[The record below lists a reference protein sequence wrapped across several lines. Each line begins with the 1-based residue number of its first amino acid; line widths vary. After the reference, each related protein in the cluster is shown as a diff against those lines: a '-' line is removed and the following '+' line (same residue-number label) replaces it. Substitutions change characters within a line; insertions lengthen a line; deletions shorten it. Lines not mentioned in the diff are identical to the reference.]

1 MMSATRT
8 SGAKVPVSAMDPFG
22 EAFLSDPYPCH
33 EELRALGPVVYLE
46 KYGVYA
52 IVNDKDIR
60 AVLSDW
66 ETFCSS
72 AGVGLSDFRKEEP
85 WRKPSLLLEA
95 DPPQHTRYRTI
106 ITRIMAPAAVRDLRD
121 SFQAEADLLV
131 EKLVEKRD
139 FDAQAEL
146 AEAYPLKVFPDAVG
160 LAPDGRENLLPY
172 GTMAFNAFGPR
183 NALFEEAMAKAE
195 TVVPWIMENCKRS
208 ALAPGGFGMKIFES
222 ADSGDLTEEE
232 AELLVR
238 SFLTAGVDTTVNGL
252 GNALYCFLKNPDQWE
267 LLHKEPER
275 AKQAFEEVLRYD
287 GSVQTF
293 FRTTTQPVEIQGT
306 QIGEGEKVLCF
317 LAAANR
323 DPAKWENPAK
333 FDITRRASGHLGF
346 GTGIHGCVGQAVAR
360 MEAECLLSAL
370 ARRVKKIELTAEPV
384 RRLNNTLRG
393 MASLPVRATPV

>member
-1 MMSATRT
+1 MSATQT
-8 SGAKVPVSAMDPFG
+8 QGETAPVSAIDPFA
-22 EAFLSDPYPCH
+22 EAFLTDPYPYH
-33 EELRALGPVVYLE
+33 EELRAQGPVVYLE
-46 KYGVYA
+46 KYGIYTV
-52 IVNDKDIR
+52 VNDRDVR
-60 AVLSDW
+60 AILSDW

-72 AGVGLSDFRKEEP
+72 AGVGLSDFRKEKP

-95 DPPQHTRYRTI
+95 DPPEHTRYRTI
-106 ITRIMAPAAVRDLRD
+106 ITRIMAPAAVRNL
-121 SFQAEADLLV
+121 SEIFQAEADSLV
-131 EKLVEKRD
+131 EKLIEKQE
-139 FDAQAEL
+139 FDAQTEL

-160 LAPDGRENLLPY
+160 LAPEGRENLLPY

-183 NALFEEAMAKAE
+183 NTLFEDAMAKAE
-195 TVVPWIMENCKRS
+195 TVVPWILENCKRA
-208 ALAPGGFGMKIFES
+208 ALAPGGFGLKIFES
-222 ADSGDLTEEE
+222 VDSGDITEEE

-252 GNALYCFLKNPDQWE
+252 GNALYCFLKHPDQWE
-267 LLHKEPER
+267 LLHQDPAK

-293 FRTTTQPVEIQGT
+293 FRTTTKPVEIQGV
-306 QIGEGEKVLCF
+306 QIGDGAKVLCF

-346 GTGIHGCVGQAVAR
+346 GTGLHGCVGQAVAR

-370 ARRVKKIELTAEPV
+370 ARRVKKMELTAEPV

-393 MASLPVRATPV
+393 MASLPVRVTPG